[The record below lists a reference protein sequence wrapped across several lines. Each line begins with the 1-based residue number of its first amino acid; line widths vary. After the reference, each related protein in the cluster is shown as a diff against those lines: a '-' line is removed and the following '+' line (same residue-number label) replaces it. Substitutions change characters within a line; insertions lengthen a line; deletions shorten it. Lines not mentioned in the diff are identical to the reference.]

1 MTHDARALVFRGFFV
16 APFCRS
22 LAGLQVYLLPA
33 SSMHEAPTNQRTDR
47 QPDQPLRRRPQL
59 TITTFP
65 QQNSHTHTCRTR
77 QLRPNQGGVSKVE
90 TKMNDAVQ
98 FHFDVFCSR
107 NVCWAAFVCMP
118 PPRQTL
124 RTGRPAAE
132 GQTNTQQQTGKG
144 TPKL

>member
-107 NVCWAAFVCMP
+107 NVCWAAFVCLYATSATDTAHWP
-118 PPRQTL
+118 A
-124 RTGRPAAE
+124 GRRGANKHAAA
-132 GQTNTQQQTGKG
+132 TGKG
-144 TPKL
+144 RDS